1 MKSEDSLLGQLTR
14 FISNS
19 HGSLRKTVGR
29 QLLSLSLLALTA
41 FTSTPIWAP
50 ESSIGAEGPDTVSPF
65 TDNGL
70 EGVWDV
76 TVTIRDAAG
85 NPLRSF
91 RAMNMYMAGGQ
102 FEEFGVGTPV
112 GQRGPGMGVWQGEG
126 GRRYDAL
133 LEFFRFNVDG
143 TFAGTQKVTRTVEL
157 SEGEDKFTSSAS
169 IQILDI
175 NGQLIQSGY
184 ATETAA
190 RFNWKP
196 GV

>member
-1 MKSEDSLLGQLTR
+1 MKSEDSLLGQL
-14 FISNS
+14 SKPNS
-19 HGSLRKTVGR
+19 TSDGSLRKTVGR
-29 QLLSLSLLALTA
+29 QLLTLSLLAFTA
-41 FTSTPIWAP
+41 VTSTPIWVP
-50 ESSIGAEGPDTVSPF
+50 ESSIGADGPSTVSPF
-65 TDNGL
+65 TDNSL

-91 RAMNMYMAGGQ
+91 RAMNMYMLGGQ

-126 GRRYDAL
+126 RRRYGSL
-133 LEFFRFNVDG
+133 LEFFRFNADG
-143 TFAGTQKVTRTVEL
+143 TFAGTQKVTRTIEL
-157 SEGEDKFTSSAS
+157 SEGKDTFISSAS

-184 ATETAA
+184 ATESAT
-190 RFNWKP
+190 RFK
-196 GV
+196 